1 MASSRGPN
9 ARAGGDLV
17 SLRLAAVT
25 DFEREF
31 REGLGVILEEPVPS
45 PEVGAVQFYGQWLAE
60 RNLGLVPIADAAT
73 FAWAGTWLARV
84 RLAEGGDHTVVM
96 DSAPSG
102 PVFDPAGAVSRGGA
116 IVEGWLVAPVDL
128 GLPTAG
134 PTARTHRLVRWLVCS
149 SPRRQ
154 RDRWFVSTGQWR
166 WPAGG
171 SKETVFHGRG
181 NLQRPWSRLPADIG
195 AGRIAR

>member
-1 MASSRGPN
+1 M
-9 ARAGGDLV
+9 
-17 SLRLAAVT
+17 
-25 DFEREF
+25 
-31 REGLGVILEEPVPS
+31 
-45 PEVGAVQFYGQWLAE
+45 
-60 RNLGLVPIADAAT
+60 
-73 FAWAGTWLARV
+73 
-84 RLAEGGDHTVVM
+84 VM

-171 SKETVFHGRG
+171 SKERYFTGEGTFSGPGRG
-181 NLQRPWSRLPADIG
+181 YQLTLVQAESLDEVDLSWEE
-195 AGRIAR
+195 ARRNVVTRA